1 MIRRPPRSTLFPY
14 TTLFRSVAAD
24 QPAQD
29 VRHIRGPPGP
39 AADLLVVRL
48 DRLPGRGALGG
59 VRADR
64 QEDRLDLGP
73 RAAVLEHLEA
83 DPRILRDDLRV
94 PVPDGVAEL
103 ERQRVRR
110 LEHQPLAEVQPR
122 Q

>member
-48 DRLPGRGALGG
+48 DRLPRRCALGG
-59 VRADR
+59 VRAGR
-64 QEDRLDLGP
+64 QEERLYLGDRKS
-73 RAAVLEHLEA
+73 
-83 DPRILRDDLRV
+83 
-94 PVPDGVAEL
+94 
-103 ERQRVRR
+103 QRLKSSHAHNSFSVFCFIKKKEPIY
-110 LEHQPLAEVQPR
+110 LL
-122 Q
+122 